1 MRPFWTY
8 MPTVMIC
15 VNEAISSKAIGMEG
29 NASEVDAYDIADHE
43 GGQAEQRE
51 EACPVDDR
59 R

>member
-1 MRPFWTY
+1 